1 MLIYQRVTKVLTINE
16 VGGRWRS
23 LMILVADDDSW
34 GFNQNYN
41 ILWMEETLHQ
51 SVTIGNYEIL

>member
-1 MLIYQRVTKVLTINE
+1 
-16 VGGRWRS
+16 
-23 LMILVADDDSW
+23 MILVVDDYSW
-34 GFNQNYN
+34 DYNQNYN